1 MGAYI
6 VRRLLI
12 VIPLLLG
19 VTIITFFLTALIPG
33 DVVDVLLAIDVD
45 PEVASRLRQTIG
57 LDQPFFVR
65 YWHWFVGLLHGDLG
79 FSILNGRPVLSMI
92 LEKLFPTF
100 ELAFLT
106 TVIGVVIGI
115 PFGVFS
121 AIRQFHFTDD
131 FLRLLSLIGFSLP
144 SFWVGTLLILMVSL
158 WFPGFPILKYVPFS
172 EDPLLNLQIMSL
184 PAVTLGIAMS
194 AMIVRMTRACVLDV
208 LRQQYVVT
216 ARSKGLSS
224 RVVLFKHV
232 LRNAMLPVITL
243 VGLRFGFLIGGLVIV
258 EEVFA
263 IPGLGRLVI
272 YSISNRDFPL
282 VLGVV
287 LFIALSFML
296 INLLVD
302 ILYAVIDPRISYGE
316 KEG

>member
-1 MGAYI
+1 MIAYI
-6 VRRLLI
+6 IRRLLI
-12 VIPLLLG
+12 LTPILIG
-19 VTIITFFLTALIPG
+19 VTVITFFLTTLIPG
-33 DVVDVLLAIDVD
+33 DVVDILLDIDAD
-45 PEVASRLRQTIG
+45 PDVASRLRQTIG
-57 LDQPFFVR
+57 LDQSFFVR
-65 YWHWFVGLLHGDLG
+65 YWHWFTGLVHGDFG
-79 FSILNGRPVLSMI
+79 FSILTGHPVLSMI
-92 LEKLFPTF
+92 LDKIFPTF
-100 ELAFLT
+100 ELAILA
-106 TVIGVVIGI
+106 TVIGIVIGI

-144 SFWVGTLLILMVSL
+144 SFWVGTLFILMVSV
-158 WFPGFPILKYVPFS
+158 WFPGFPILEYVPFS
-172 EDPLLNLQIMSL
+172 KDPMLNLKIMSL
-184 PAVTLGIAMS
+184 PAITLGVAMS
-194 AMIVRMTRACVLDV
+194 AMIVRMSRACVLDV

-216 ARSKGLSS
+216 ARSKGLSN

-272 YSISNRDFPL
+272 YSISKRDFPL

-302 ILYAVIDPRISYGE
+302 VLYAVIDPRISYGK